1 MSNAHGLIQKIEE
14 LSFNAMPAL
23 KETMYDG
30 WLLRFSG
37 GYTRR
42 ANSVNPIYHSNIE
55 TLSKIKY
62 CEQSYQRENIPLIFK
77 MTDLAF
83 PLGLDQLLAE
93 QGFKESD
100 SVSVQIAEIA
110 GISPDIQAEEMVVP
124 DDKWVEAYLKMM
136 GYDIKFM
143 KTVQTLA
150 AETIPEKAFMRIS
163 VKGETVAVGYA
174 AVEDG
179 FTGIFDLAVTE
190 KYRQK
195 GYGRQL
201 MLNLLE
207 FGRKNGAQNAYLQVI
222 ETNKPALAL
231 YSSLG
236 FKETYK
242 YWYRIK

>member
-1 MSNAHGLIQKIEE
+1 MPNTQDMIQKIEE

-23 KETMYDG
+23 KQIMYDG
-30 WLLRFSG
+30 WLLRFAG

-42 ANSVNPIYHSNIE
+42 ANSVNPIYHSSIE

-62 CEQSYQRENIPLIFK
+62 CEQSYKRENLPLIFK
-77 MTDLAF
+77 MTEIAHPMGF
-83 PLGLDQLLAE
+83 DQLLDG
-93 QGFKESD
+93 QGYKKSD
-100 SVSVQIAEIA
+100 YVSVQTADIADIR
-110 GISPDIQAEEMVVP
+110 PDIQAEEMVVP
-124 DDKWVEAYLKMM
+124 DDKWAEEYLKMA

-143 KTVQTLA
+143 RTVQTLA

-179 FTGIFDLAVTE
+179 FTGIYDLAVTE
-190 KYRQK
+190 KYRKK
-195 GYGRQL
+195 GYGRQM

-236 FKETYK
+236 FKEVYK
-242 YWYRIK
+242 YWYRSK